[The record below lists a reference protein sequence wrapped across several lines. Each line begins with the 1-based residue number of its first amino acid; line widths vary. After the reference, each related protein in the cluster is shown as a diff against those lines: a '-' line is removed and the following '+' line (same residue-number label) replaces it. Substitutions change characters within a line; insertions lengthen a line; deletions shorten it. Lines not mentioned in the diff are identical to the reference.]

1 MTISLELDL
10 FGATPVRGSESA
22 SPCVAAPEAS
32 ATQRAL
38 GQWMTPFWAAEAL
51 VQRHFADLASN
62 DVVWDP
68 TCGTGAFLGSIPAHV
83 QAIGSEIDPVL
94 AEVARQRTGR
104 RVITGDARQVQFEL
118 RPTAIIS
125 NPPFAMAVVDE
136 ILERAREWLPKDGR
150 AGFLLPCSALQ
161 TASRVV
167 RYSEHWSLMAEM
179 LPRTLFPGLQY
190 PLSFVIFTKDLRRA
204 MVGLAL
210 YQESDD
216 VANMPEAVREVLER
230 GQRTWVQVVG
240 EALDRL
246 GGRGRLDDIYR
257 MVEPRRPSEGRWW
270 KEQVRK
276 VCQQAFH
283 KVAPAEYALA
293 A

>member
-1 MTISLELDL
+1 MSLELDL
-10 FGATPVRGSESA
+10 FGATPVQGSDGTSRKV
-22 SPCVAAPEAS
+22 SAPEEGHM
-32 ATQRAL
+32 QRAL
-38 GQWMTPFWAAEAL
+38 SQWMTPFWAAEAL
-51 VQRHFADLASN
+51 VQRHFSDLTGN

-68 TCGTGAFLGSIPAHV
+68 TCGTGAFLGAIPTHV
-83 QAIGSEIDPVL
+83 QAIGSEIDPAL
-94 AEVARQRTGR
+94 AEVARRRTGR
-104 RVITGDARQVQFEL
+104 RVITGDARQVNFHL
-118 RPTAIIS
+118 RPTAVIS
-125 NPPFAMAVVDE
+125 NPPFQMAIVDE

-167 RYSEHWSLMAEM
+167 RYSENWSLTAEM

-230 GQRTWVQVVG
+230 GQQTWVQVVG

-246 GGRGRLDDIYR
+246 GGRGRLEDIYR